1 VTVLATVCGSAAVCG
16 NAAVLGS
23 AAMIRQFLFLS
34 HFSGDAKKGNGPPTP
49 PFPFLASFFS

>member
-1 VTVLATVCGSAAVCG
+1 VCG

-49 PFPFLASFFS
+49 PFTFLASFFS